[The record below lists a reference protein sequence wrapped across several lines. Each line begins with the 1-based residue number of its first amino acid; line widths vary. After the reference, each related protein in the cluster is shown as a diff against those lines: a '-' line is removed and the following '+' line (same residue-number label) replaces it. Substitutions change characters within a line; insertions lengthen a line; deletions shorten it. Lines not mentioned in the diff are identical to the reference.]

1 MLNEQRN
8 AIVTRK
14 ALDNNMVYSDL
25 CKMGGVKVAFHG
37 SCRASDYF
45 LGKSELMEPMEE
57 MTEAAS

>member
-1 MLNEQRN
+1 MNEQRN

-14 ALDNNMVYSDL
+14 ALDSKVVYNDL
-25 CKMGGVKVAFHG
+25 YKMGGGESCFSW